1 MKQRP
6 AILVGKKLVKDN
18 AFWQDSMLRYIN

>member
-6 AILVGKKLVKDN
+6 AILVGKKLVNDT
-18 AFWQDSMLRYIN
+18 AYWQDSMLRYIN